1 MFPKFGKQIYKGTP
15 ASIVNLEVM
24 ADTGEDDDEEAKVSP
39 IARMGYVM
47 YLPNIDA
54 SNWVVNSS

>member
-54 SNWVVNSS
+54 SN